1 MSPADSPNPTDTPDP
16 ANRLPNARDLGG
28 HRTQDGRSV
37 RRGLIFRSAAPAR
50 EDHLTALHEPG
61 IARVYDLR
69 TAGERD
75 QRPVEL
81 PEAAVRVHAD
91 LLADE
96 PDSGPASLGAIAR
109 AAVSGERPDF
119 DADGLD
125 RIFVEGYRSFATL
138 PSSRRGTAG
147 VLRRLAEPDSGPDLL
162 YCTAG
167 KDRTGWVASVI
178 LVTVGVGWDDV
189 LADYMISG
197 PNVMALLAPYREQF
211 EAQGGDVAIMER
223 AISTYPH
230 YLAAAHEAAIADY
243 GSWEDYLT
251 GGLELDPAAIV
262 ALRERLLTP

>member
-1 MSPADSPNPTDTPDP
+1 MSVDQ
-16 ANRLPNARDLGG
+16 LPNGRDLGG
-28 HRTQDGRSV
+28 HRTTDGRRV
-37 RRGLIFRSAAPAR
+37 RSGLIVRSAAPGRSEHTAALAELGLAR
-50 EDHLTALHEPG
+50 A
-61 IARVYDLR
+61 YDLR

-75 QRPVEL
+75 QRPIVL
-81 PEAAVRVHAD
+81 PDTTQLVHVD

-109 AAVSGERPDF
+109 AAVTGERPDF
-119 DADGLD
+119 DAEGLN

-138 PSSRRGTAG
+138 PSSRRGTAE
-147 VLRRLAEPDSGPDLL
+147 VLRRVAEPGSGPDLL

-167 KDRTGWVASVI
+167 KDRTGWVASVL
-178 LVTVGVGWDDV
+178 LVTLGVSWDDV
-189 LADYMISG
+189 LADYMVSG

-230 YLAAAHEAAIADY
+230 YLEAAHEAAGEF

-251 GGLELDPAAIV
+251 RGLELEPDTIT
-262 ALRERLLTP
+262 ALRDKLLAP